1 MKKRSIIELIIALLF
16 AFCGGFSDAYTLQF
30 RGGLYSNMQTGN
42 LVKFFMNLADG
53 KFAPSNFFP
62 IIFFCLGIL
71 FAVLLTKW
79 KHRSVF
85 FLAFLIAVSLG
96 SAFIPN
102 GDVETIIALCV
113 LSVAGAVQ
121 FECFRECLSIT
132 YTSTMCTNNMR
143 LLVENAVG
151 FVKDKKNKTVFFFL
165 SVILVFGSGA
175 AVSVLSGKGM
185 HEYSI
190 TIISGIYLV
199 ILVLLLLSKFMD
211 KKENQE
217 TIAE

>member
-1 MKKRSIIELIIALLF
+1 
-16 AFCGGFSDAYTLQF
+16 
-30 RGGLYSNMQTGN
+30 
-42 LVKFFMNLADG
+42 
-53 KFAPSNFFP
+53 
-62 IIFFCLGIL
+62 
-71 FAVLLTKW
+71 
-79 KHRSVF
+79 
-85 FLAFLIAVSLG
+85 
-96 SAFIPN
+96 
-102 GDVETIIALCV
+102 
-113 LSVAGAVQ
+113 
-121 FECFRECLSIT
+121 
-132 YTSTMCTNNMR
+132 MCTNNMR